1 MEIWPRCAKI
11 IDSITGGSTRPP
23 MNLEDQNM
31 SMISGNQLAINKYFT
46 YLEDY
51 EVSKEVWLIQEL
63 LCNSLTLLSG
73 QPKSGKSMLAA
84 HMASSLITGNS
95 ILNCEPTTGVHKI
108 GWIGFDANWKE
119 ETKNRLGDFG
129 GRVICIE
136 PPNNLTK
143 DWNWEK
149 IAETAKEHGC
159 TLMIVDHLYGL
170 SENLNLDHAH
180 EANRVLQK
188 IRHLYVQYELPTL
201 LIAQAGKGSSGRAAH
216 SVHLEGE
223 ARHLLQLDGRGA
235 SGLRTLK
242 LIGNNSKGNSYK
254 IQLRPDSCEIAIPEK
269 EKIEIKVKRQRGEQ
283 MPDHARK
290 LISLAGTSARSS
302 ASSLARFDVTQ
313 KITGRSTEDSSRTYI
328 NNLIRGGLLVKDRDA
343 KLISAGPKLLS
354 LSEVN

>member
-1 MEIWPRCAKI
+1 
-11 IDSITGGSTRPP
+11 
-23 MNLEDQNM
+23 MNLEEKDMKDIIDNHTK
-31 SMISGNQLAINKYFT
+31 INRHFT

-51 EVSKEVWLIQEL
+51 EVTKEVWLIKEL
-63 LCNSLTLLSG
+63 ICNSLTLLSG

-95 ILNCEPTTGVHKI
+95 ILDCEPISGVHKI

-119 ETKNRLGDFG
+119 ETKNRLGDFS
-129 GRVICIE
+129 GRVILIE
-136 PPNNLTK
+136 PPNSLTK
-143 DWNWEK
+143 DWNWKK
-149 IAETAKEHGC
+149 IAETAKKHGC

-180 EANRVLQK
+180 EANQVLQK

-242 LIGNNSKGNSYK
+242 LIGNNSKSNSYK
-254 IQLRPDSCEIAIPEK
+254 IQLRPDSCVIAYPDK
-269 EKIEIKVKRQRGEQ
+269 EGIEIKVKRQRGEQ

-290 LISLAGTSARSS
+290 LISLASTSERTS

-313 KITGRSTEDSSRTYI
+313 KITGRSTKNSSRTYI
-328 NNLIRGGLLVKDRDA
+328 NNLIKGGLLVKDRDS
-343 KLISAGPKLLS
+343 KLISAGPKLRS